1 MELTPSNKITMSTF
15 EISKLTGKQHNNV
28 KRDCSKMLRELNLEG
43 AQFLAP
49 FKMESG
55 QNTEVYNLDK
65 RLTEILVTGY
75 SIKLR
80 AAVIDRLHELEAKE
94 TQPQKL
100 KYEENYS
107 SDPVIAIRQVQ
118 LSIIDN
124 QKKLNNRLEA
134 IENSQNLIAGPANP
148 RELRK
153 DKPRIGYEN
162 KGDVA
167 INVAK
172 ITQTSKAIVFAVL
185 EAYSADIKKCTYLVE
200 CTDAADNV
208 IQTTPTCY
216 FTSDVI
222 NAVKHAVKNS
232 EEKTECFRVFKTLNN
247 KAMKLKVK

>member
-1 MELTPSNKITMSTF
+1 MELIKSNAVTMTTN
-15 EISKLTGKQHNNV
+15 EIADLTGKQHKNVLATARKFFKDNNLHSA
-28 KRDCSKMLRELNLEG
+28 DFS
-43 AQFLAP
+43 AQFKTLDGRKLNC
-49 FKMESG
+49 FS
-55 QNTEVYNLDK
+55 LDK
-65 RLTEILVTGY
+65 RLSLALVALIDN
-75 SIKLR
+75 SFLM
-80 AAVIDRLHELEAKE
+80 AVIDRWQELESKE